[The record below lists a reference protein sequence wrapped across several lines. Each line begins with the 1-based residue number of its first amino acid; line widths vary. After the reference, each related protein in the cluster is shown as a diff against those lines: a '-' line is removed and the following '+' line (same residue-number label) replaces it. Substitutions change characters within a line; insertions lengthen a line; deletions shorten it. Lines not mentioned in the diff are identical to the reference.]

1 MMREMSRSSSWTHW
15 LLLFAITTLA
25 AVLRVWQIN
34 ESLWVDELH
43 TSWCVQGSFWQVV
56 ERAAAG
62 NQSPVY
68 FYLLWGVTGLLG
80 ERELTLRLPS
90 LLAGIALPATVWL
103 LVRRLWPREGDDPA
117 KQDRNVQRDWS
128 ALLAAFL
135 VAIDHTS
142 IFYSTEARPYA
153 VVQLLSVAV
162 LIASL
167 NLIRQP
173 SAAAPL
179 GFIWA
184 CAAIFY
190 FQYTSVLFLTA
201 VMGALLI
208 WAIFRPSQEYNWQ
221 SWLVDVGGTAAVC
234 APAIVQLFDIAAR
247 RENWGSFIGQPQ
259 FADLVASYPWLT
271 APVCLLPLCFWK
283 SARPLPRGL
292 PLICTAA
299 VVPVGLAWS
308 LSYWHVAMLFHP
320 RYVVSAL
327 PAMWIAVAVATQL
340 PAQRPVRIGAMVV
353 VAALALGW
361 SGIAENIVQR
371 GCVLTDRQ
379 EDWRSAVSAVEDE
392 HRQHPGWKIL
402 VHSGLIETDAL
413 RQPHDDKQRDY
424 GLLPMQALYPLH
436 AEDEALIPLPMSA
449 PGQLTTETRDEV
461 LHAGGTIIIL
471 RLSAVKAVA
480 VEEDLV
486 QSFAEKNAALTVI
499 RRQAYGDVQ
508 VITLQVGRG
517 ITKESIPDSSPN
529 ERPR

>member
-1 MMREMSRSSSWTHW
+1 MLAGVT
-15 LLLFAITTLA
+15 ALA
-25 AVLRVWQIN
+25 AVLRLWQIN

-43 TSWCVQGSFWQVV
+43 TSWCVQGSFWQVA

-68 FYLLWGVTGLLG
+68 FYLVWGVTRLLG
-80 ERELTLRLPS
+80 ESEITLRLPS
-90 LLAGIALPATVWL
+90 LLAGIALPGTVWL

-117 KQDRNVQRDWS
+117 KQNGNVQRDWS
-128 ALLAAFL
+128 ALLAALL
-135 VAIDHTS
+135 VAIDHAS

-167 NLIRQP
+167 NLVRQP

-179 GFIWA
+179 WFIWA

-190 FQYTSVLFLTA
+190 FQYTSVLFLAA

-208 WAIFRPSQEYNWQ
+208 WAVFRPSQEYNWQ
-221 SWLVDVGGTAAVC
+221 SWFVDLGGTSAIC
-234 APAIVQLFDIAAR
+234 APALAQFCDIAAR

-259 FADLVASYPWLT
+259 FADLVASYPWL
-271 APVCLLPLCFWK
+271 AVPVCLLPLCFWK
-283 SARPLPRGL
+283 GARPLPRGL
-292 PLICTAA
+292 PLVYTAA
-299 VVPVGLAWS
+299 TLPVLLAWS
-308 LSYWHVAMLFHP
+308 LSHWQVAMLFHP

-327 PAMWIAVAVATQL
+327 PAMWIAVAIATQL
-340 PAQRPVRIGAMVV
+340 PSRRPVRIGAMVV

-361 SGIAENIVQR
+361 SGIAENIVRR
-371 GCVLTDRQ
+371 GCVLVDRQ
-379 EDWRSAVSAVEDE
+379 EDWRSAIAAVKDE
-392 HRQHPGWKIL
+392 QLQHPGWKIL
-402 VHSGLIETDAL
+402 VHSGLIETDVL
-413 RQPHDDKQRDY
+413 RQSHDDKQRDY
-424 GLLPMQALYPLH
+424 GLLPMKALYPLH

-449 PGQLTTETRDEV
+449 PGQLTTKTRDEV

-499 RRQAYGDVQ
+499 RRQAFGNVQ
-508 VITLQVGRG
+508 IITIQVGRG
-517 ITKESIPDSSPN
+517 ITKELAPGSLPN

>member
-1 MMREMSRSSSWTHW
+1 M
-15 LLLFAITTLA
+15 LAAITVLA

-43 TSWCVQGSFWQVV
+43 TSWCVQGSFWQVT

-68 FYLLWGVTGLLG
+68 FYLVWGVTRLLG

-90 LLAGIALPATVWL
+90 LLAGIALPGIMWL
-103 LVRRLWPREGDDPA
+103 LVRGLWPREGDDPA
-117 KQDRNVQRDWS
+117 KQNGNVERDWS
-128 ALLAAFL
+128 ALFAAFL

-153 VVQLLSVAV
+153 VVQLLSIAV

-167 NLIRQP
+167 NVVRQP

-179 GFIWA
+179 WFIWA
-184 CAAIFY
+184 CAALFY
-190 FQYTSVLFLTA
+190 FQYTSALFLAA

-208 WAIFRPSQEYNWQ
+208 WAVFRPSQEYNWQ

-234 APAIVQLFDIAAR
+234 APALVQLCYIAAR
-247 RENWGSFIGQPQ
+247 RENWGSFIEQPKVS
-259 FADLVASYPWLT
+259 DLLLSYPWLT

-299 VVPVGLAWS
+299 ALPVLLAWS
-308 LSYWHVAMLFHP
+308 LSHWQVAMLFHP

-327 PAMWIAVAVATQL
+327 SAMWIAVAIATQL
-340 PAQRPVRIGAMVV
+340 ASRRPVRIGAMVV
-353 VAALALGW
+353 GAALALGW
-361 SGIAENIVQR
+361 SGIAENIVRR

-379 EDWRSAVSAVEDE
+379 EDWRSAIAAAEDE
-392 HRQHPGWKIL
+392 HLQHPDWKIL
-402 VHSGLIETDAL
+402 VHSGLIEADAL
-413 RQPHDDKQRDY
+413 RQPHDAEAREY
-424 GLLPMQALYPLH
+424 GLLPVKALYPLH
-436 AEDEALIPLPMSA
+436 AREEALIPLPLRE
-449 PGQLTTETRDEV
+449 PGKLTEETRAEV
-461 LHAGGTIIIL
+461 LKAGGAIVIL
-471 RLSAVKAVA
+471 RLSAERAVV

-486 QSFAEKNAALTVI
+486 QLFTKENTTAMVSK
-499 RRQAYGDVQ
+499 RQAFGNVQ
-508 VITLQVGRG
+508 VITLKVGRDS
-517 ITKESIPDSSPN
+517 TKEPAQDNSPN